1 MSEAPYDSRPDTY
14 AHIGR
19 VRHYLGRA
27 VANLIG
33 RADAH
38 DASKLVEPELEAFDR
53 MTPLLATLTY
63 GTDEYKASLAELGV
77 ALEHHYAANSHHPE
91 HYPDGIAGMSLFDL
105 VEMLVDWK
113 AASERMRKP
122 MPAAPGRPDAPQYDD
137 DFLRSIGLNQERFG
151 YSEELRSV
159 LENTARE
166 LGFTRADDALT
177 SALPA
182 AEQQGDRR

>member
-1 MSEAPYDSRPDTY
+1 MSVEAYDSRPDTY
-14 AHIGR
+14 EHIGK
-19 VRHYLGRA
+19 VRGYLSA
-27 VANLIG
+27 AIANLLA
-33 RADAH
+33 RADRH

-91 HYPDGIAGMSLFDL
+91 HYEHGIAGMSLLDL

-113 AASERMRKP
+113 AASLRMRKP
-122 MPAAPGRPDAPQYDD
+122 TPAAPGRPEAPQYDAS
-137 DFLRSIGLNQERFG
+137 DFMRSIALNQERFG
-151 YSEELRSV
+151 YSDELRSI

-166 LGFTRADDALT
+166 LEL
-177 SALPA
+177 
-182 AEQQGDRR
+182 